1 MLKLA
6 TNVKG
11 LATLSDSHKRAH
23 LDNSSVAF
31 RPMGVRH
38 HGPIPDWTRQ
48 MKFLVVGIDYF
59 TKWVKVKALA
69 TITEKNI

>member
-1 MLKLA
+1 MITALWP
-6 TNVKG
+6 
-11 LATLSDSHKRAH
+11 
-23 LDNSSVAF
+23 SVAF

-59 TKWVKVKALA
+59 TKWVEVKVLA